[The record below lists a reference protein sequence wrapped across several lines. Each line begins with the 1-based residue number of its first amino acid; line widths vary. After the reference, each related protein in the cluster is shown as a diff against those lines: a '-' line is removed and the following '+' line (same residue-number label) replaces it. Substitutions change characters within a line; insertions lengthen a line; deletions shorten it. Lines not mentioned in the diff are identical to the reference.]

1 MSDRVSIQMQSL
13 LCGDNGEVPTLQ
25 EGIEYEEHH
34 FIGCSQ
40 PNDFIRAMRSMLSG
54 GEATA
59 TSRGFKYPHGLR
71 KITGTTG
78 NR

>member
-1 MSDRVSIQMQSL
+1 MSIQMQSL

-25 EGIEYEEHH
+25 EDNECEEHH

-40 PNDFIRAMRSMLSG
+40 PNDFIRVMRSMLSG

-59 TSRGFKYPHGLR
+59 TPRGFKYPHGLPTT
-71 KITGTTG
+71 TGTTG